1 MNVWVISQW
10 MNMQGRTERL
20 GSRKAPR
27 KRGRWWKDR
36 KEHIQT
42 TKGVGIG
49 KLCEQSR
56 RFLQRGHIE
65 PPTDLQ
71 EHGLWLGPENSA
83 LCPGHCVLGAVERRG
98 VVGAHQLKAGGR
110 WKGLMA
116 TLCWA
121 WFDQLS
127 HYLMQYSPYSY
138 NVFFPI
144 LQISWGSETDA
155 SLNMHSRAH
164 ILYWTPVPL
173 KLELYSPCQWKNPC
187 QTPAP
192 TSLMLNM

>member
-27 KRGRWWKDR
+27 KRGRWWKHR

-42 TKGVGIG
+42 TKRVGIE
-49 KLCEQSR
+49 KLCEESR
-56 RFLQRGHIE
+56 RSLQMGHIE

-71 EHGLWLGPENSA
+71 EQGLWLGSENSA
-83 LCPGHCVLGAVERRG
+83 LCPGLCVLGAVERRG
-98 VVGAHQLKAGGR
+98 VVGAQQLKAGGR
-110 WKGLMA
+110 WEGLMA
-116 TLCWA
+116 TLHWA
-121 WFDQLS
+121 WFDKLS
-127 HYLMQYSPYSY
+127 HYLMQCSPYSH

-164 ILYWTPVPL
+164 TLYWAPVPL
-173 KLELYSPCQWKNPC
+173 KLELYSPCQWKNSC

-192 TSLMLNM
+192 TFLMLNM